1 MDYLKINILVVEDNL
16 QDYIIFKEI
25 LGQIRDFFIHIE
37 HAQSMAEA
45 VELVKTSQF
54 DIVFLDLFLPDSF
67 GQETFTRLEPH
78 VGTAPVVVLSGL
90 SDKNI
95 ALEIVKHGAQ
105 DYIVKGEFDATLLEK
120 SIVYSIER
128 KKYQDRLQ
136 QSEQKYRSTFQSV
149 GVAIGEYDYTKLKKY
164 VDELK
169 QQGVEDFRSHI
180 NLSLDNLK
188 EIRSLLTITNVNPA
202 TLRLYDCESIE
213 EFQEN
218 AAKFYVPETIVHLEA
233 LIEAVWNGEENYQG
247 EAPFI
252 TLKGREIRTWKQA
265 KFLGNEL
272 GYYRMLMS
280 TSDVTKLSEKEDEVK
295 VQSKILKGISDSA
308 GELLSEDSLPV
319 ILAKALEIIGL
330 SLVGDRVSLYTY
342 SYPESGPEYSLE
354 YRWNH
359 PQMPDDGGHATEG
372 GSIKDLGL
380 EKHFNELKEGNC
392 AQFVIDDLNIQGK
405 ATFDRLGVNMVVAA
419 PIFDQGIMIG
429 SINIKK
435 SEQGEQWS
443 KFQMESLL
451 TLARNIGST
460 LTRHNAQKALFK
472 MNENL
477 EHLVT
482 KRTGKMRSAIK
493 ELESFSYSVS
503 HDLRAPLRAISGF
516 SQVLADEYSDAITEE
531 GRSYLD
537 HILKGASEM
546 SQLIDDLL
554 DFSRMGRRRLEFSAL
569 GIEEMVNEVIRELS
583 TQVPDRNINFMVHN
597 LHDCQG
603 DRSMIKQVL
612 VNFVWNAIKY
622 TSKEETAH
630 ITVGCEDKGDFV
642 EYYITDNGV
651 GFDMAYVD
659 KLFGV
664 FQRLHPEEEFDGTG
678 VGLAIVQR
686 IVGRHTGQVRAEG
699 VVDEGA
705 TFYFTLPKIETE
717 MEVEEEISSSEL

>member
-1 MDYLKINILVVEDNL
+1 MDYLKINILVVEDNF

-37 HAQSMAEA
+37 HAEGMAEA
-45 VELVKTSQF
+45 IELVEAKQF

-67 GQETFTRLEPH
+67 GQETFARIEPH
-78 VGTAPVVVLSGL
+78 VGSAPVVVLSGL

-95 ALEIVKHGAQ
+95 ALEIVKLGAQ

-136 QSEQKYRSTFQSV
+136 QSEQKYRSTFQNV

-164 VDELK
+164 LDELR

-180 NLSLDNLK
+180 KLSVENLP
-188 EIRSLLTITNVNPA
+188 EIRSLLSLTNVNPA
-202 TLRLYDCESIE
+202 TVKLYDCESIE
-213 EFQEN
+213 EFDEN
-218 AAKFYVPETIVHLEA
+218 ALKFYVPETIPHFEN
-233 LIEAVWNGEENYQG
+233 LIEAVWNGADHYEG
-247 EAPFI
+247 EARFV
-252 TLKGREIRTWKQA
+252 TLKGRKITTWEQA
-265 KFLGNEL
+265 NFLGNDL

-280 TSDVTKLSEKEDEVK
+280 TTDVTKLSEKEDEVRL
-295 VQSKILKGISDSA
+295 QAKILRGISDSA
-308 GELLSEDSLPV
+308 GELLSEESLPV
-319 ILAKALEIIGL
+319 ILAKALEIIGA
-330 SLVGDRVSLYTY
+330 SLDADRVSLYTY
-342 SYPESGPEYSLE
+342 TFPESGPEYKLE

-359 PQMPDDGGHATEG
+359 PNMPDDGGSASG
-372 GSIKDLGL
+372 RGSIIELGL
-380 EKHFNELKEGNC
+380 EKYFDQLVDGEC
-392 AQFVIDDLNIQGK
+392 AQVMINDLSEKGK
-405 ATFDRLGVNMVVAA
+405 ETFGRLGVGMVVAA
-419 PIFDQGIMIG
+419 PIFDQGELIG
-429 SINIKK
+429 SINVKK
-435 SEQGEQWS
+435 TEEGEAWPT
-443 KFQMESLL
+443 FEVESLL

-477 EHLVT
+477 EHMV
-482 KRTGKMRSAIK
+482 KQRTGKMQSAIK

-516 SQVLADEYSDAITEE
+516 SQVLADEYGETISEE
-531 GRSYLD
+531 GQSYLQ

-554 DFSRMGRRRLEFSAL
+554 DFSRVGRRKLEFGIL
-569 GIEEMVNEVIRELS
+569 DIEEMVNEVIRELS
-583 TQVPDRNINFMVHN
+583 DQVPNRNINFMVHN
-597 LHDCQG
+597 LGKCQG
-603 DRSMIKQVL
+603 DRSMVKQVL

-622 TSKEETAH
+622 TSKEETAQ
-630 ITVGCEDKGDFV
+630 ITVSCEEQENFI
-642 EYYITDNGV
+642 EYSIIDNGV

-699 VVDEGA
+699 KVDEGA
-705 TFYFTLPKIETE
+705 KFYFTLPKLGTE
-717 MEVEEEISSSEL
+717 IEVEEEISSSQM

>member
-25 LGQIRDFFIHIE
+25 LGQIRDFFIHID

-45 VELVKTSQF
+45 VELVQADEF

-67 GQETFTRLEPH
+67 GHETFARLEPH

-95 ALEIVKHGAQ
+95 ALEIVKLGAQ

-149 GVAIGEYDYTKLKKY
+149 GVAIGEYDYTKLRKY

-169 QQGVEDFRSHI
+169 QQGVTDFRSHMKI
-180 NLSLDNLK
+180 TLKNLP
-188 EIRSLLTITNVNPA
+188 EVRSLLKVTNINPA
-202 TLRLYDCESIE
+202 TYRLYDCDSRQEFQDNVARFYIE
-213 EFQEN
+213 E
-218 AAKFYVPETIVHLEA
+218 TIPHLEN
-233 LIEAVWNGEENYQG
+233 LIDAVWNDEETYEG
-247 EAPFI
+247 EAHFV
-252 TLKGREIRTWKQA
+252 TLKGKRITTWKQA
-265 KFLGNEL
+265 KFLGDEL

-280 TSDVTKLSEKEDEVK
+280 TSDITKLTEKEDEVRL
-295 VQSKILKGISDSA
+295 QSKVLKGISDSA
-308 GELLSEDSLPV
+308 GELLSEESLPIV
-319 ILAKALEIIGL
+319 LAKALEIVGL
-330 SLVGDRVSLYTY
+330 SLDADRVSLYTY
-342 SYPESGPEYSLE
+342 TNQQDEPLYNLE

-359 PQMPDDGGHATEG
+359 PDMPDDGGHAT
-372 GSIKDLGL
+372 GSGSVKELGL
-380 EKHFNELKEGNC
+380 AKYYNELLEGKC
-392 AQFVIDDLNIQGK
+392 AQVTIDDLNEQGK
-405 ATFDRLGVNMVVAA
+405 ATFEQLGISMVVAA
-419 PIFDQGIMIG
+419 PIFDQSELIG
-429 SINIKK
+429 SINVKK
-435 SEQGEQWS
+435 TSVGAPWS
-443 KFQMESLL
+443 KFQVESLL

-460 LTRHNAQKALFK
+460 LTRHNAQQALFK

-477 EHLVT
+477 EQMV
-482 KRTGKMRSAIK
+482 KQRTDKMRSAIK

-516 SQVLADEYSDAITEE
+516 SQVLADEYGKTISEE
-531 GRSYLD
+531 GQSYLE

-554 DFSRMGRRRLEFSAL
+554 DFSRMGRRRLEFSVLDIEAL
-569 GIEEMVNEVIRELS
+569 VNEVIRELS
-583 TQVPDRNINFMVHN
+583 AQVPDRNINFLVHN
-597 LHDCQG
+597 LTKCQG
-603 DRSMIKQVL
+603 DKSMIKQVII
-612 VNFVWNAIKY
+612 NFIWNAIKY
-622 TSKEETAH
+622 TSKEETAQ
-630 ITVGCEDKGDFV
+630 ITVGCKDKGDFI
-642 EYYITDNGV
+642 EYFITDNGV

-686 IVGRHTGQVRAEG
+686 IVGRHSGKVHAEG
-699 VVDEGA
+699 EVDNGA
-705 TFYFTLPKIETE
+705 TFYFTLPKIET
-717 MEVEEEISSSEL
+717 VLHIEEEISSNEM

>member
-37 HAQSMAEA
+37 QAQSIAEA
-45 VELVKTSQF
+45 IELVTKNRF

-67 GQETFTRLEPH
+67 GQQTFNRLEPH
-78 VGTAPVVVLSGL
+78 SGAAPVVVLSGL

-95 ALEIVKHGAQ
+95 ALEIVKLGAQ
-105 DYIVKGEFDATLLEK
+105 DYIVKGEFDSALLEK

-164 VDELK
+164 LDELK
-169 QQGVEDFRSHI
+169 RQNVEDFRSHM
-180 NLSLDNLK
+180 NLTLENLP
-188 EIRSLLTITNVNPA
+188 EIRSLFVLTNVNPA
-202 TLRLYDCESIE
+202 NLHLYDCESIE
-213 EFQEN
+213 EFEAN
-218 AAKFYVPETIVHLEA
+218 APKFYVTETLSHLEN
-233 LIEAVWNGEENYQG
+233 LIEAVWNGEQNYEG
-247 EAPFI
+247 EATFI
-252 TLKGREIRTWKQA
+252 TLKGKEIRTWKQA
-265 KFLGNEL
+265 EFLGNEL

-295 VQSKILKGISDSA
+295 IQSKILKGISDSA

-319 ILAKALEIIGL
+319 ILVKALEIIGL
-330 SLVGDRVSLYTY
+330 SLGGDRVSLYTY

-354 YRWNH
+354 SRWSH
-359 PQMPDDGGHATEG
+359 PKMSDDGGHTAVREPV
-372 GSIKDLGL
+372 KHLGL
-380 EKHFNELKEGNC
+380 ERYFNELMDGNC
-392 AQFVIDDLNIQGK
+392 AQVLVDELSPLGK
-405 ATFDRLGVNMVVAA
+405 ESFHHLGVSMVVAA

-435 SEQGEQWS
+435 VEQSGLWS
-443 KFQMESLL
+443 KFQVESLL
-451 TLARNIGST
+451 TLARNIGLT
-460 LTRHNAQKALFK
+460 LTRHNAQRALYK
-472 MNENL
+472 MNDNL

-482 KRTGKMRSAIK
+482 QRTGKMRSAIK

-516 SQVLADEYSDAITEE
+516 SQVLADEYSDTLTEE
-531 GRSYLD
+531 GQSYLG

-554 DFSRMGRRRLEFSAL
+554 DFSRMGRIRLVFNPL
-569 GIEEMVNEVIRELS
+569 GIEGIVNQVIGELRV
-583 TQVPDRNINFMVHN
+583 QVPDRNINFRVHN
-597 LHDCQG
+597 LIDCQG

-622 TSKEETAH
+622 TSREETTH
-630 ITVGCEDKGDFV
+630 ITVACEEKGDFI
-642 EYYITDNGV
+642 EYSIADNGV

-686 IVGRHTGQVRAEG
+686 IVSRHTGQVRAEG

-717 MEVEEEISSSEL
+717 MELEEEISSSEL